1 MIPLHKYPS
10 RDELSRDA
18 RLPVDN
24 GGGGYSGRDLL
35 CACLLPCVLAAIV
48 IVAVS
53 NLATYFS
60 VSKVYSSTESQY
72 FPFRLIYLTLTQS

>member
-1 MIPLHKYPS
+1 MISLHKYPS
-10 RDELSRDA
+10 RDELSRDP
-18 RLPVDN
+18 RPPVDN
-24 GGGGYSGRDLL
+24 VGGGGYSGRDLL

-60 VSKVYSSTESQY
+60 VSKVL
-72 FPFRLIYLTLTQS
+72 LI